1 MIVSFMIRVKL
12 YKIQTLIGYS
22 YLGILEYLC
31 LTRHDKVV
39 LRYIRDRFVF
49 FFKQSNI
56 FKSTQ
61 SIRTYFQYHLRPM
74 IHATIQTDN

>member
-39 LRYIRDRFVF
+39 LLLVTLGTDLFSFLNKAIFSN
-49 FFKQSNI
+49 QHNPLGHISNI
-56 FKSTQ
+56 
-61 SIRTYFQYHLRPM
+61 IYDP
-74 IHATIQTDN
+74 